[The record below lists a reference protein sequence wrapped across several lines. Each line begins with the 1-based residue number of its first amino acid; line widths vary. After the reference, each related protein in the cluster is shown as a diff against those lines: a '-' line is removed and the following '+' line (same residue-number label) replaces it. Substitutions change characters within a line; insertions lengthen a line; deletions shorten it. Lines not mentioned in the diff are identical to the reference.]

1 MDQFLLHIETATT
14 NCSVALSNN
23 GELISFR
30 ESNEASFKHSDFL
43 HLFISETMEAA
54 NLTFDQLAGVGV
66 SMGPGS
72 YTGLRIG
79 VSTAKGI
86 CYAQEIPLIAVNS
99 LMVLAQQC
107 KGKENDFLIPMF
119 DARRM
124 EVFSMVLS
132 ANHKEIVP
140 TRAQIIS
147 ENSATDFPQGR
158 KLLMGSGVEKC
169 IPFLKGEEFVY
180 RNEIKVPSAKDMI
193 GLVTE
198 KFLNL
203 AFEDVAYFEPY
214 YLKDF
219 YTNPPKAK

>member
-30 ESNEASFKHSDFL
+30 ESDEASFKHSDFL
-43 HLFISETMEAA
+43 HLFIAETMETA
-54 NLTFDQLAGVGV
+54 NLTFGQLAGVGV

-79 VSTAKGI
+79 VSAAKGI

-107 KGKENDFLIPMF
+107 KAETDDFLIPMF

-124 EVFSMVLS
+124 EVFAMVLS
-132 ANHKEIVP
+132 ADHKEIVP

-147 ENSATDFPQGR
+147 ETSFLDLPQGR

-169 IPFLKGEEFVY
+169 IPYLKGEEFLF

-193 GLVTE
+193 GLVTQ
-198 KFLNL
+198 KFLNNS
-203 AFEDVAYFEPY
+203 FEDLAYFEPY

-219 YTNPPKAK
+219 YTNTPKAK

>member
-1 MDQFLLHIETATT
+1 MDQYLLHIESATT
-14 NCSVALSNN
+14 NCSVALSNH
-23 GELISFR
+23 GELIFCK

-43 HLFISETMEAA
+43 HLFIAEAMKAA

-86 CYAQEIPLIAVNS
+86 CFAQEIPLIAVNS

-107 KGKENDFLIPMF
+107 NGEEKDWLIPMF

-132 ANHKEIVP
+132 ADNKEIIP

-147 ENSATDFPQGR
+147 EDSINDFPKGR
-158 KLLMGSGVEKC
+158 KLLMGSGAEKC
-169 IPFLKGEEFVY
+169 TPYLKGKEFVY
-180 RNEIKVPSAKDMI
+180 MNDIMVPSAKDMI
-193 GLVTE
+193 GLITQ
-198 KFLNL
+198 KFIDQE
-203 AFEDVAYFEPY
+203 FEDLAYFEPY

-219 YTNPPKAK
+219 YTNAPKVK